1 MRMSM
6 FAGAVLSAALSMAAG
21 TAAAQFSD
29 NKIRIGVLTD
39 MSSLYADING
49 PGAALAT
56 QMAIE
61 DFGGEVN
68 GVPVEMVSADTQNKP
83 DIGISV
89 GGKWIDVDG
98 VDVILGA
105 SSSAV
110 TLAVQKLVGE
120 KDSILLVSDAAS
132 STITGTNC
140 NANTIHWVYDTAALA
155 NGTGSAVVKA
165 GGDTWFFLTAD
176 YAFGYALQGDVSS
189 VVEANGGKVLGA
201 VRHPLNTSDF
211 SSFVLQAQASGAK
224 IVGMANA
231 GGDTVNA
238 IKAAS
243 EFGLTQAGQKLAGLL
258 VFITDVHSLGLQTA
272 QGLQLTSAYYWD
284 RTDEGRAWA
293 KRFSERFDGKMPT
306 SVQAGFYSSTM
317 HYLKT
322 LQEIGTDGPGTKVVA
337 EMKKR
342 KTDDPLFGKG
352 YIREDGRKMHDMY
365 LLEVKTPSESKG
377 PWDYMKLVRTIP
389 GEEAFKPMKG
399 GGCPLVGE

>member
-1 MRMSM
+1 MKAGI
-6 FAGAVLSAALSMAAG
+6 FASAAMAAALALAAG
-21 TAAAQFSD
+21 PAAAQFSD

-39 MSSLYADING
+39 MSSLYSDING

-61 DFGGEVN
+61 DFGGNVN
-68 GVPVEMVSADTQNKP
+68 GVPVEMISADTQNKP

-89 GGKWIDVDG
+89 GGKWLDAEG

-110 TLAVQKLVGE
+110 TLAVQKMVGE
-120 KDSILLVSDAAS
+120 KDSVLLAPDPAS
-132 STITGTNC
+132 STITGVNC

-176 YAFGYALQGDVSS
+176 YAFGYALQSDVSE
-189 VVEANGGKVLGA
+189 VVEASGGKILGA
-201 VRHPLNTSDF
+201 VRHPLNTADF

-258 VFITDVHSLGLQTA
+258 VFVTDIHSLGLETA

-284 RTDEGRAWA
+284 RTEEGRAWA
-293 KRFSERFDGKMPT
+293 NRFSERFDGKKPT
-306 SVQAGFYSSTM
+306 SIQAGFYSATL

-322 LQEIGTDGPGTKVVA
+322 LQEIGTDGPGKTVVA

-342 KTDDPLFGKG
+342 KTKDDLFGEG
-352 YIREDGRKMHDMY
+352 YIRQDGRKMHDMY
-365 LLEVKTPSESKG
+365 LFEVKSPAESKG
-377 PWDYMKLVRTIP
+377 PWDYLKLIRTIP
-389 GEEAFKPMKG
+389 GDEAFRPMDK
-399 GGCPLVGE
+399 GGCPLVKG

>member
-1 MRMSM
+1 MKASL
-6 FAGAVLSAALSMAAG
+6 FAGAALVLAIAAG
-21 TAAAQFSD
+21 PAAAQYSGD
-29 NKIRIGVLTD
+29 TVKLGVLTD
-39 MSSLYADING
+39 MSSLYSDING
-49 PGAALAT
+49 PGALLAT
-56 QMAIE
+56 QMAVE
-61 DFGGEVN
+61 DFGGKVN
-68 GVPVEMVSADTQNKP
+68 GKPIEVVSADTQNKP

-89 GGKWIDVDG
+89 GGKWLDVDG

-110 TLAVQKLVGE
+110 TLAVQKMVGE
-120 KDSILLVSDAAS
+120 KDSVLLVSDAAS
-132 STITGTNC
+132 STITGTSC

-176 YAFGYALQGDVSS
+176 YAFGYALQKDVSE
-189 VVEANGGKVLGA
+189 VVEASGGKVLGA

-224 IVGMANA
+224 VVGMANA
-231 GGDTVNA
+231 GGDTVNS

-258 VFITDVHSLGLQTA
+258 VFITDVHSLGLDTA

-284 RTDEGRAWA
+284 RTEEGREWA
-293 KRFSERFDGKMPT
+293 KRFSARFDGKMPT
-306 SVQAGFYSSTM
+306 SVQAGYYSSAM
-317 HYLKT
+317 HYLRT
-322 LQEIGTDGPGTKVVA
+322 VQEIGTDGPGTKIIA

-352 YIREDGRKMHDMY
+352 YIRPDGRKMHDMY
-365 LLEVKTPSESKG
+365 LLEVKKPSEAKG
-377 PWDYMKLVRTIP
+377 AWDYFKVVRTIP
-389 GEEAFKPMKG
+389 GNEAFRPMEK
-399 GGCPLVGE
+399 GGCPLVKG

>member
-1 MRMSM
+1 MKTGL
-6 FAGAVLSAALSMAAG
+6 FASAALATALALMAG
-21 TAAAQFSD
+21 PAAAQFSD

-39 MSSLYADING
+39 MSSLYSDING

-61 DFGGEVN
+61 DFGGSVN

-89 GGKWIDVDG
+89 GGKWLDAEG

-110 TLAVQKLVGE
+110 TLAVQKMVGE
-120 KDSILLVSDAAS
+120 KDSVLLVSDAAS
-132 STITGTNC
+132 STITGSNC

-176 YAFGYALQGDVSS
+176 YAFGYALQKDVSE
-189 VVEANGGKVLGA
+189 VVEASGGKVLGA
-201 VRHPLNTSDF
+201 VRHPLNTPDF

-224 IVGMANA
+224 VVGMANA

-238 IKAAS
+238 IKGAS

-284 RTDEGRAWA
+284 RTEEGRAWA

-306 SVQAGFYSSTM
+306 SVQAGFYSSTL

-322 LQEIGTDGPGTKVVA
+322 LQEIGTDGPGKTVVA

-352 YIREDGRKMHDMY
+352 YIRQDGRKMHDMY
-365 LLEVKTPSESKG
+365 LLEVKKPSESKG

-389 GEEAFKPMKG
+389 GDEAFRPMEKG
-399 GGCPLVGE
+399 GCSLVKG

>member
-1 MRMSM
+1 MKTGL
-6 FAGAVLSAALSMAAG
+6 FASAALATALALTAG
-21 TAAAQFSD
+21 PAAAQFSD

-39 MSSLYADING
+39 MSSLYSDING

-61 DFGGEVN
+61 DFGGSVN

-89 GGKWIDVDG
+89 GGKWLDAEG

-110 TLAVQKLVGE
+110 TLAVQKMVGE
-120 KDSILLVSDAAS
+120 KDSVLLVSDAAS
-132 STITGTNC
+132 STITGSNC

-176 YAFGYALQGDVSS
+176 YAFGYALQKDVSE
-189 VVEANGGKVLGA
+189 VVEASGGKVLGA
-201 VRHPLNTSDF
+201 VRHPLNTPDF

-224 IVGMANA
+224 VVGMANA

-238 IKAAS
+238 IKGAS

-284 RTDEGRAWA
+284 RTEEGRAWA

-306 SVQAGFYSSTM
+306 SVQAGFYSSTL

-322 LQEIGTDGPGTKVVA
+322 LQEIGTDGPGKTVVA

-352 YIREDGRKMHDMY
+352 YIRQDGRKMHDMY
-365 LLEVKTPSESKG
+365 LLEVKKPSESKG

-389 GEEAFKPMKG
+389 ADEAFRPMEKG
-399 GGCPLVGE
+399 GCSLVKG